1 MTLSTSCATSLPS
14 SASHPIECAFPRSLP
29 ARRLWTSTC
38 SPPTLARGSSAGRA
52 AAATKAPASAR
63 LDGVLTLPVRVGPR
77 TASTLSAVCRSTAQ
91 ATAMRLYKRHA
102 IRQAECAP
110 AAVVRALCCSTGGVW
125 TSVLQGT
132 RPARPEYA
140 YPATPPVAT
149 RASARVQT
157 SAPSA
162 IRSAPMHT
170 RSTVSASRAAP
181 TVSSP
186 TRTVCANRAR
196 PRAKPALDHA
206 PHSALAA
213 CRTAALQALA
223 RQTSS
228 RSCSSRRLRKS
239 PRLALV

>member
-1 MTLSTSCATSLPS
+1 MFYCRRPEGKR
-14 SASHPIECAFPRSLP
+14 SASPRYNSYSFPDLFTTNNTVNKSLKRSFF
-29 ARRLWTSTC
+29 TT
-38 SPPTLARGSSAGRA
+38 
-52 AAATKAPASAR
+52 
-63 LDGVLTLPVRVGPR
+63 
-77 TASTLSAVCRSTAQ
+77 
-91 ATAMRLYKRHA
+91 
-102 IRQAECAP
+102 I
-110 AAVVRALCCSTGGVW
+110 
-125 TSVLQGT
+125 
-132 RPARPEYA
+132 
-140 YPATPPVAT
+140 PATPPVAT
-149 RASARVQT
+149 RASGQVQT